1 MRRENAL
8 YGRELGR
15 RFHLEAAPAFVTQ
28 TLKSSEIAVTSMRL
42 TRRNSEITDPLPV
55 EDAHIVALPYEA
67 CDDHEIWLEGK
78 CIDSEPFRAGV
89 TTFYDLRRAP
99 RAFLRNPYHLHMF
112 YLSRSALDAIADDAG
127 VPRIGDLWQ
136 PHGVGADDPVM
147 RGLGSVLLSA
157 FVDVNQANPM
167 FVEHVT
173 RAVGVHIAHTYGGM
187 RSVRLMRGGLTE
199 WQERRAKELIEAHID
214 GGLSVTRLAKECGL
228 SVTHFSRAFRRSVGM
243 PPHQW
248 LLHRRVDKARSLL
261 ECSKQELSAIAL
273 ACGFADQSH
282 FTRVFS
288 RLVGTSPRAW
298 RLGR

>member
-15 RFHLEAAPAFVTQ
+15 RFHLEAAPTFVTQ

-42 TRRNSEITDPLPV
+42 TRRNSEITEPLPV

-99 RAFLRNPYHLHMF
+99 RAFL
-112 YLSRSALDAIADDAG
+112 
-127 VPRIGDLWQ
+127 
-136 PHGVGADDPVM
+136 
-147 RGLGSVLLSA
+147 
-157 FVDVNQANPM
+157 
-167 FVEHVT
+167 
-173 RAVGVHIAHTYGGM
+173 
-187 RSVRLMRGGLTE
+187 
-199 WQERRAKELIEAHID
+199 
-214 GGLSVTRLAKECGL
+214 SVTRLARKCGL

-261 ECSKQELSAIAL
+261 ECSSRGVEETPGRPL
-273 ACGFADQSH
+273 FAVDQ
-282 FTRVFS
+282 
-288 RLVGTSPRAW
+288 RLRRMFAAAASTDIPSV
-298 RLGR
+298 

>member
-1 MRRENAL
+1 LERPRIHLKTTITSRTSLTQSVAINENAWSIAGNFPGARKLTLALRERIQAIAILLLCRCSPSATFSVRWRAAETRVMRRENAL

-15 RFHLEAAPAFVTQ
+15 RFHLEAAPTFVTQ

-42 TRRNSEITDPLPV
+42 TRRNSEITEPLPV

-99 RAFLRNPYHLHMF
+99 RAFL
-112 YLSRSALDAIADDAG
+112 
-127 VPRIGDLWQ
+127 
-136 PHGVGADDPVM
+136 
-147 RGLGSVLLSA
+147 
-157 FVDVNQANPM
+157 
-167 FVEHVT
+167 
-173 RAVGVHIAHTYGGM
+173 
-187 RSVRLMRGGLTE
+187 
-199 WQERRAKELIEAHID
+199 
-214 GGLSVTRLAKECGL
+214 SVTRLARKCGL

-261 ECSKQELSAIAL
+261 ECSKQELSEIAL